1 MEDAFQPGGDLP
13 ANHPLVLEA
22 LKGIISGPI
31 SELRTKVDN
40 LIVNSSNSLSKG
52 MVNYDNILPNHDNPG
67 TRSAAVDYNTSII
80 NSIMEDTSTI
90 NYVGNVNQNK
100 PVQNFLVQENI
111 GHVQV
116 NNIEVD
122 KNQLELPL
130 FKQADVSDI
139 HNKLFDL
146 EKKLD
151 IIIKHVK
158 NNKN

>member
-1 MEDAFQPGGDLP
+1 MQDTFQPGGDLP

-40 LIVNSSNSLSKG
+40 LIVNSSTSLSKG
-52 MVNYDNILPNHDNPG
+52 IVNYDNILPNNNSG
-67 TRSAAVDYNTSII
+67 NQSVAADYNTNII
-80 NSIMEDTSTI
+80 NSIMEDSSI
-90 NYVGNVNQNK
+90 VNYVGNVNQHK
-100 PVQNFLVQENI
+100 PVQSFSIQETI
-111 GHVQV
+111 KPVQV
-116 NNIEVD
+116 NNIQVD
-122 KNQLELPL
+122 RNQLELPL
-130 FKQADVSDI
+130 FKQAEISDI
-139 HNKLFDL
+139 HKKLFDL